1 MYFNNEVMRGNKI
14 GDTDF
19 GARAE
24 ESKTVYG
31 ATFGGPIIKDKLF
44 FFANVEYEKSPQQVI
59 TWRAAKEGETPNN
72 STISRTTEAD
82 LAEFSQI
89 LKGK

>member
-14 GDTDF
+14 GNTDF

-31 ATFGGPIIKDKLF
+31 ATLGGPIIKDKLF
-44 FFANVEYEKSPQQVI
+44 FFANVEYEKSPQQVVK
-59 TWRAAKEGETPNN
+59 WRAAQEGETPNN
-72 STISRTTEAD
+72 STISRATAAD
-82 LAEFSQI
+82 MVEFS
-89 LKGK
+89 